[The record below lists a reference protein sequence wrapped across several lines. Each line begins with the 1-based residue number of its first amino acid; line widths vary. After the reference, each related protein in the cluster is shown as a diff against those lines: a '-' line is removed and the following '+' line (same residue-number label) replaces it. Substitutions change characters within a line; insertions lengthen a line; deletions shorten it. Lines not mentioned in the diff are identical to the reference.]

1 MNYTITINKAEAKK
15 ILKELERRFSMECE
29 GNCDVCEYRTT
40 YSNPY
45 TQDGEEIEICR
56 LSRSIEA
63 YRDRV
68 SGARSKWR

>member
-1 MNYTITINKAEAKK
+1 MNYTIDITKAEAKK
-15 ILKELERRFSMECE
+15 ILKELERRFSLECE

-40 YSNPY
+40 Y